1 MPYLS
6 HPEKVF
12 FASGSGRIRLTAEI
26 AAFICRKL
34 HQKRLRQSKVMKFEA
49 HANAEKFMIIDS
61 FDVNSSHLAGI
72 FPGIHLYLS
81 PGFSSYTF
89 FNGWQYTCNY
99 SVVMFIRILRW
110 LYASNKSNIDPPP
123 NIIFTRYFKQIL
135 IFKFKNNVI
144 L

>member
-81 PGFSSYTF
+81 PCLIFILHF
-89 FNGWQYTCNY
+89 IIQWQYTCNN
-99 SVVMFIRILRW
+99 SVETFI
-110 LYASNKSNIDPPP
+110 
-123 NIIFTRYFKQIL
+123 
-135 IFKFKNNVI
+135 
-144 L
+144 